1 MAENNQNKNVQ
12 TSGPKLNDQMIVRRE
27 KLDKIRALGVE
38 PYGEKFEWDHH
49 AADIRANAEELEK
62 NETTVRIA
70 GRIMIRRGAGKAAF
84 AVLRDQTGD
93 IQLYFRKDVF
103 SEKEWDLWKLVDMG
117 DILGIEGV
125 VFTTHTGELT
135 VRVHH
140 FTMLSKSLRPL
151 PENGTA

>member
-93 IQLYFRKDVF
+93 IQLYFRKDVL
-103 SEKEWDLWKLVDMG
+103 SERNGTSGSSSTWAISLASKASYSPHIPVNSPSAY
-117 DILGIEGV
+117 
-125 VFTTHTGELT
+125 TTSPCCPNPS
-135 VRVHH
+135 VRCR
-140 FTMLSKSLRPL
+140 K
-151 PENGTA
+151 NGTA

>member
-70 GRIMIRRGAGKAAF
+70 GRIMIRRGAGKASYSPHIPVNSPSAYTTSPCCPNPS
-84 AVLRDQTGD
+84 VRC
-93 IQLYFRKDVF
+93 RK
-103 SEKEWDLWKLVDMG
+103 
-117 DILGIEGV
+117 
-125 VFTTHTGELT
+125 
-135 VRVHH
+135 
-140 FTMLSKSLRPL
+140 
-151 PENGTA
+151 NGTA

>member
-12 TSGPKLNDQMIVRRE
+12 TGGPKLNDQMIVRRE

-84 AVLRDQTGD
+84 ATRQATSS
-93 IQLYFRKDVF
+93 YT
-103 SEKEWDLWKLVDMG
+103 SEKTSSPKRNGTSGSSSTWAISLASKASYSPHIPVNSPSAY
-117 DILGIEGV
+117 
-125 VFTTHTGELT
+125 TTSPCCPNPS
-135 VRVHH
+135 VRCR
-140 FTMLSKSLRPL
+140 K
-151 PENGTA
+151 NGTA

>member
-93 IQLYFRKDVF
+93 PV
-103 SEKEWDLWKLVDMG
+103 
-117 DILGIEGV
+117 ILQK
-125 VFTTHTGELT
+125 
-135 VRVHH
+135 R
-140 FTMLSKSLRPL
+140 RPL
-151 PENGTA
+151 RKGMGPLEARRHGRYPWHRRRRIHHTYR

>member
-12 TSGPKLNDQMIVRRE
+12 TGGPKLNDQMIVRRE

-70 GRIMIRRGAGKAAF
+70 GRIMIRRGAGKAKIRSPPRPDRRHP
-84 AVLRDQTGD
+84 V
-93 IQLYFRKDVF
+93 
-103 SEKEWDLWKLVDMG
+103 
-117 DILGIEGV
+117 ILQK
-125 VFTTHTGELT
+125 
-135 VRVHH
+135 R
-140 FTMLSKSLRPL
+140 RPL
-151 PENGTA
+151 RKGMGPLEARRHGRYPWHRRRRIHHTYR

>member
-93 IQLYFRKDVF
+93 IQKR
-103 SEKEWDLWKLVDMG
+103 
-117 DILGIEGV
+117 
-125 VFTTHTGELT
+125 
-135 VRVHH
+135 
-140 FTMLSKSLRPL
+140 RPL
-151 PENGTA
+151 RKGMGPLEARRHGRYPWHRRRRIHHTYR